1 MVGGSLGGFAAVKN
15 SLDFV
20 RSAMVSDRRKSFHRG
35 V

>member
-1 MVGGSLGGFAAVKN
+1 MDFAAVKN

-20 RSAMVSDRRKSFHRG
+20 RSAMVSDQRKDFRQG